1 MLPLGR
7 AKERPMDMTN
17 ETRDRIQALIQEHDV
32 LLFMKGNRE
41 APQCGFSA
49 TVVSV
54 LDQLLP
60 QYATFDVLS
69 DGDVREGVKDFSSWP
84 TIPQLYVKGEFIG
97 GCDIIQESFAT
108 GELQT
113 ALGVASE
120 SAPPAEISITEA
132 ASEQLAR
139 ASTEAPE
146 GQALRLMVD
155 ARYRSK
161 LLIGPILDSDMRA
174 ESTGVTLHLDP
185 LSNARAQ
192 GAVLDVVRSRGG
204 FAFQVKLPQAPNAV
218 RAMSVKELAALRQS
232 GDAFELF
239 DVRTPE
245 ERETARIEGSTLL
258 DQDAADRIASLPLDS
273 TLVFHCHHGGRSQAA
288 AEHFAAHGF
297 TKVYNVVGGI
307 DAWSQE
313 IDPAVPRY

>member
-1 MLPLGR
+1 
-7 AKERPMDMTN
+7 MDSTPQ
-17 ETRDRIQALIQEHDV
+17 TRDRIQALIEEHEV

-69 DGDVREGVKDFSSWP
+69 DGEVREGVKEFSSWP

-97 GCDIIQESFAT
+97 GCDTVQETFAS
-108 GELQT
+108 GELQET
-113 ALGVASE
+113 LGVAAD
-120 SAPPAEISITEA
+120 SAPPAQITITEA
-132 ASEQLAR
+132 AAEQLAR

-161 LLIGPILDSDMRA
+161 LLIGPKLDSDVRA
-174 ESTGVTLHLDP
+174 ESAGVALHLDP

-192 GAVLDVVRSRGG
+192 AAVLDVVRSRGG
-204 FAFQVKLPQAPNAV
+204 LAFQVKLPEAPNAV
-218 RAMSVKELAALRQS
+218 RAMSVKELAALRDS
-232 GDAFELF
+232 GESFQLF

-245 ERETARIEGSTLL
+245 ERETAQIPGSTLL
-258 DQDAADRIASLPLDS
+258 DQNEAERIATLALD
-273 TLVFHCHHGGRSQAA
+273 TKLVFHCHHGGRSQAA
-288 AEHFAAHGF
+288 AEHFAAQGF
-297 TKVYNVVGGI
+297 TNVHNVTGGI
-307 DAWSQE
+307 DAWSQA
-313 IDPAVPRY
+313 IDPSVPRY

>member
-1 MLPLGR
+1 M
-7 AKERPMDMTN
+7 ETI
-17 ETRDRIQALIQEHDV
+17 ETRDRIQALIAQNDV

-69 DGDVREGVKDFSSWP
+69 DGEVREGVKEFSSWP

-108 GELQT
+108 GELQE
-113 ALGVASE
+113 ALGVTPE
-120 SAPPAEISITEA
+120 LAPPAEISITEA
-132 ASEQLAR
+132 AGEQLAR

-161 LLIGPILDSDMRA
+161 LLIGPMLDSDVRA
-174 ESTGVTLHLDP
+174 ESEGVTLHLDP
-185 LSNARAQ
+185 LSNGRAQ
-192 GAVLDVVRSRGG
+192 GAVLDVVKSRGG
-204 FAFQVKLPQAPNAV
+204 LAFQVKLPEAPNVV
-218 RAMSVKELAALRQS
+218 RPMSVKELAALRES

-239 DVRTPE
+239 DVRTLE

-258 DQDAADRIASLPLDS
+258 DEAAAERIPSLPIDTL
-273 TLVFHCHHGGRSQAA
+273 LVFHCHHGGRSQTA

-297 TKVYNVVGGI
+297 TRVYNVQGGI

-313 IDPAVPRY
+313 VDPDVARY

>member
-1 MLPLGR
+1 MESTP
-7 AKERPMDMTN
+7 
-17 ETRDRIQALIQEHDV
+17 ETRDRIQALIAEHDV

-69 DGDVREGVKDFSSWP
+69 DGEVREGVKEFSSWP

-97 GCDIIQESFAT
+97 GCDIVQETFAS
-108 GELQT
+108 GELQQTLGIET
-113 ALGVASE
+113 A
-120 SAPPAEISITEA
+120 SAPPAEITITESA
-132 ASEQLAR
+132 AEQLSR

-146 GQALRLMVD
+146 GQTLRLMVD

-161 LLIGPILDSDMRA
+161 LLIGPTLESDVRA
-174 ESTGVTLHLDP
+174 ESAGVALHLDP

-204 FAFQVKLPQAPNAV
+204 LAFQVKLPEAPNAV
-218 RAMSVKELAALRQS
+218 RAMSVKELAALRES
-232 GDAFELF
+232 GEPFQLL
-239 DVRTPE
+239 DVRTPG
-245 ERETARIEGSTLL
+245 ERETAQISGSTLL
-258 DQDAADRIASLPLDS
+258 DPDEAERIAKLPLD
-273 TLVFHCHHGGRSQAA
+273 TRLVFHCHHGGRSQAA
-288 AEHFAAHGF
+288 AEHFAAQGF
-297 TKVYNVVGGI
+297 TNVYNVTGGI

-313 IDPAVPRY
+313 IDPSVPRY

>member
-1 MLPLGR
+1 M
-7 AKERPMDMTN
+7 ETT
-17 ETRDRIQALIQEHDV
+17 ETRARIQALIAQNDV

-69 DGDVREGVKDFSSWP
+69 DGEVREGVKEFSSWP

-97 GCDIIQESFAT
+97 GCDIIQESFAA
-108 GELQT
+108 GELHET
-113 ALGVASE
+113 LGVTPE
-120 SAPPAEISITEA
+120 PAPPADITISEA
-132 ASEQLAR
+132 AGEQLAR

-161 LLIGPILDSDMRA
+161 LLIGPMLDSDMRA
-174 ESTGVTLHLDP
+174 ESAGVTLHLDP
-185 LSNARAQ
+185 LSNSRAQ
-192 GAVLDVVRSRGG
+192 GAVLDVVKSRGG
-204 FAFQVKLPQAPNAV
+204 LAFQVKLPDAPNAV
-218 RAMSVKELAALRQS
+218 RPMSVKELAALRAGGES
-232 GDAFELF
+232 FELF

-258 DQDAADRIASLPLDS
+258 DQSEADRIAGLPLDT